1 MNDTIFA
8 PATPLGGAIAVLR
21 ISGPGALGALQTVFL
36 SKAAP
41 IPREMR
47 FGHLADG
54 AEILDECMAC
64 FFRAPA
70 SYTGEDVAEIYI
82 HGSQAVARRALARLS
97 SLGLRPAEPGEFTKR
112 AFLNGKL
119 SLSRAEAVMD
129 LINANTERGAKSALE
144 QLEGS
149 VGRMAGE
156 IEEELLDL
164 LAGADAALDYPDE
177 LEEDT
182 LTLIPARAKELA
194 ARLGALIAT
203 GAKGR
208 LLREGARVA
217 ILGMPNAG
225 KSSLFNALVG
235 RERAIVTAFPGTTRD
250 TLEETVS
257 IDGVPV
263 RLVDT
268 AGLREAFD
276 EAERFGV
283 ARARKAAEGADA
295 LVLAFDAA
303 EALGEEEIGLIES
316 TANRP
321 RVAALCK
328 GDLPPVL
335 RADALAPYG
344 IETVSVSSVTG
355 EGLEALRRALA
366 ARLLPEG
373 ESALVTNARHID
385 ALIRAR
391 DALEALDPRDGAD
404 CAAVLLRSALSA
416 LGEISGRNVA
426 EEVIDRIFK
435 KFCVGK

>member
-1 MNDTIFA
+1 MSDTIFA

-21 ISGPGALGALQTVFL
+21 ISGPGARAALETVFL
-36 SKAAP
+36 SKGALIA
-41 IPREMR
+41 REMR
-47 FGHLADG
+47 FGRLVEG
-54 AEILDECMAC
+54 AQVLDECMAC
-64 FFRAPA
+64 FFAAPA
-70 SYTGEDVAEIYI
+70 SYTGEDMAEVYI
-82 HGSQAVARRALARLS
+82 HGSQAVARRALALFS
-97 SLGLRPAEPGEFTKR
+97 SLGLRPAEPGEFTRR
-112 AFLNGKL
+112 AFLNGKM

-129 LINANTERGAKSALE
+129 LINASTERGAKSAVE

-149 VGRMAGE
+149 VGRIAGE
-156 IEEELLDL
+156 LEEELLDL

-182 LTLIPARAKELA
+182 LTLIPERAREIML
-194 ARLGALIAT
+194 RLDALISA

-208 LLREGARVA
+208 LLREGAVVA

-235 RERAIVTAFPGTTRD
+235 RARAIVTRLPGTTRD
-250 TLEETVS
+250 TLEETIS

-268 AGLREAFD
+268 AGLREAAD
-276 EAERFGV
+276 EAEQLGV
-283 ARARKAAEGADA
+283 ARARAAAERADA

-303 EALGEEEIGLIES
+303 GELDVEETDLLEA
-316 TANRP
+316 TAGRP

-328 GDLPPVL
+328 GDLPQVL
-335 RADALAPYG
+335 RPDALAPYA
-344 IETVSVSSVTG
+344 IETVTVSSVTG
-355 EGLEALRRALA
+355 EGLGALRRALA

-385 ALIRAR
+385 ALMRAR
-391 DALEALDPRDGAD
+391 DALAAIDPRDGAD
-404 CAAVLLRSALSA
+404 CAAVLLQSALSA
-416 LGEISGRNVA
+416 LGAISGRDVT
-426 EEVIDRIFK
+426 EDVIERIFE